1 MFKRLQHI
9 QMFVFDVRGQ
19 HVLVFSRVSA
29 VTALKLRF
37 HAANV
42 LHVSAQI
49 VGARKTVAT
58 FRAHSLFYPRFLRF
72 DCH

>member
-1 MFKRLQHI
+1 MLKRLQHV

-19 HVLVFSRVSA
+19 HVLVFGRVCA
-29 VTALKLRF
+29 ITALELRF

-58 FRAHSLFYPRFLRF
+58 FRAHPLLRPRFLRF
-72 DCH
+72 DCS